1 VLKGVGDAE
10 TAELKQEIELKLELS
25 RDAVEAFER
34 SAFLPAQCDQANL
47 QACYFDTPDR
57 QLRAQ
62 GYTLRIRRSG
72 GKREQTV
79 KAGCEGGGGLFV
91 RAEWE
96 MPVTQDEPVLDARTP
111 IAGIL
116 GDAADRIAP
125 AFHVDVERRTWFI
138 TEDKAEVELVL
149 DTGVVRAGER
159 QAPICEIELESKT
172 GEPSALFSLAR
183 RIEEV
188 VPVRLGVAAKSERGY
203 RLLDSAPGS
212 FKAEP
217 VILKP
222 GSRTED
228 VFQAVV
234 RACVRHYRL
243 NEGLLL
249 DHYDPLALHQA
260 RVAVRRLRS
269 ALTLFKPM
277 LEEADV
283 TRFQDELRWLAKLL
297 GEARDLDVLVE
308 RTAPGILH
316 DRIDAAREVVHA
328 KVIEALKS
336 QRVRGMMIDI
346 VEWLTLGAGH
356 VDCGA
361 GRLRDQPAEQF
372 TARRLQHFHRWV
384 VKHGRKMAKLN
395 DEQRHEIRKKAK
407 KLRYASEFFSG
418 LFTGAKKERR
428 RHSRYIK
435 ALEVLQDELGA
446 LNDLVSTPGLL
457 AQHGLSGDVGV
468 VKGDGTKKKLIAA
481 AAEAHGGLA
490 DAKRFW
496 R

>member
-1 VLKGVGDAE
+1 
-10 TAELKQEIELKLELS
+10 LKQEVELKLELPQ
-25 RDAVEAFER
+25 DAVEAFGR
-34 SAFLPAQCDQANL
+34 SAFLPAECDEANL
-47 QACYFDTPDR
+47 QAAYFDTPDK
-57 QLRAQ
+57 QLKAL

-72 GKREQTV
+72 DKRVQTV
-79 KAGCEGGGGLFV
+79 KAGYEGGGGLFA

-96 MPVTQDEPVLDARTP
+96 MPVTQDEPVIDTRTP
-111 IAGIL
+111 IAGLL
-116 GDAADRIAP
+116 GDDADSIAP
-125 AFHVDVERRTWFI
+125 AFHVDVERRTWLI
-138 TEDKAEVELVL
+138 TEDKAEIELVL
-149 DTGVVRAGER
+149 DRGVVRAGER
-159 QAPICEIELESKT
+159 QAPICEIELESKA
-172 GEPSALFSLAR
+172 GEPYALFSLAR
-183 RIEEV
+183 RIEQV

-203 RLLDSAPGS
+203 RLLESAS
-212 FKAEP
+212 AFFKAEP
-217 VILKP
+217 VMLKP
-222 GSRTED
+222 GSRAED
-228 VFQAVV
+228 AFQTVA

-316 DRIDAAREVVHA
+316 DRIDEARATVHG

-336 QRVRGMMIDI
+336 QRARGMMIDI

-356 VDCGA
+356 MDCRA
-361 GRLRDQPAEQF
+361 GGLGDELAEQF
-372 TARRLQHFHRWV
+372 TARRLQHFHHWV

-407 KLRYASEFFSG
+407 KLRYASEFFGG
-418 LFTGAKKERR
+418 LFTGEKKERR
-428 RHSRYIK
+428 RPSRYIK
-435 ALEVLQDELGA
+435 TLEVLQDQLGA
-446 LNDLVSTPGLL
+446 LNDLVSAPGLL
-457 AQHGLSGDVGV
+457 AQHGLSGDAGA
-468 VKGDGTKKKLIAA
+468 VKGRGAKKKLIAA
-481 AAEAHGGLA
+481 AADAHADLA
-490 DAKRFW
+490 EAKRFW